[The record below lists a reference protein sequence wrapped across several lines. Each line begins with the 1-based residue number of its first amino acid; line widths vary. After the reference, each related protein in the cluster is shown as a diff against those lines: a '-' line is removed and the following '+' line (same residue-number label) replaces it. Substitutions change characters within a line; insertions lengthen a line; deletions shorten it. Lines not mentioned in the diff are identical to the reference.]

1 MHNDS
6 VNISMFTIGGA
17 FARPRT
23 GNVKGAFVCLRAP
36 VACSVTLDPPQH

>member
-6 VNISMFTIGGA
+6 VNIFMFTIGGA

-23 GNVKGAFVCLRAP
+23 GNAGGAFLRLRAP